1 MNLAAA
7 LEAALTGQVS
17 PADVIAAID
26 SELAG
31 NVTVLVSKA
40 YKAAAQA
47 MKQADK
53 PNKSLPVTSHMLIQT
68 RNGQLL
74 ITPFAWEDMDKKT
87 EAIPVRVEAEFST
100 CVPAKQ
106 LTNWLKASQ
115 LTPEEKRKGT
125 SEQVH
130 FTFDPKTQRLT
141 ITAGNS
147 RAVFNCID
155 SAEFPA
161 AQPTA

>member
-1 MNLAAA
+1 MTLSEA

-26 SELAG
+26 SELGG

-68 RNGQLL
+68 HNGQLL

-87 EAIPVRVEAEFST
+87 EAIPARVEAEFST

-106 LTNWLKASQ
+106 FTNWLKASQ
-115 LTPEEKRKGT
+115 LTTEEKRKGA
-125 SEQVH
+125 SEQVNL
-130 FTFDPKTQRLT
+130 TFDPKIQSLT
-141 ITAGNS
+141 ITAGNT
-147 RAVFNCID
+147 RAVFYCLPAN
-155 SAEFPA
+155 EFPKEKGS
-161 AQPTA
+161 